1 AVRASSL
8 RRRRQEPREPAW
20 RAVMDTVA
28 GHSSA
33 VYRDFVG
40 APRFMDYF
48 RSATPIDVIERMTL
62 GSRPSRRLG
71 EDAALG
77 NLRAIPWV
85 FAWSQSRAVIPGWY
99 GVGSGLQA
107 VADEGGEEALRE
119 MARDWPFFKTFLDDI
134 SMVLAKG
141 DLSVAE
147 MSSRMAGPLHEDFFP
162 RIQDEYAKTLHWV
175 LRLSGDDWPLQHDQR
190 LALSIRLRNPYV
202 DP

>member
-33 VYRDFVG
+33 VYRDFVQS
-40 APRFMDYF
+40 PRFMDYF
-48 RSATPIDVIERMTL
+48 RTATPIDVIERMTL

-71 EDAALG
+71 QDAALG

-85 FAWSQSRAVIPGWY
+85 FAWSQARAVIPGWY
-99 GVGSGLQA
+99 GVGAGLQA
-107 VADEGGEEALRE
+107 AVDMYGEDALKE
-119 MARDWPFFKTFLDDI
+119 MARDWPFFKTFLDDV

-141 DLSVAE
+141 DLSIAE
-147 MSSRMAGPLHEDFFP
+147 MYSKMSGDLHGEFFP
-162 RIQDEYAKTLHWV
+162 RV
-175 LRLSGDDWPLQHDQR
+175 QR
-190 LALSIRLRNPYV
+190 EH
-202 DP
+202 